1 MKRLLALLATCLMG
15 VTLVMPGFANA
26 ASPQA
31 DIALLAGIPNPPN
44 SKPLGAGAISNG
56 GQRANFTTSADPSAV
71 IAAYTQIL
79 PGSGWTVMSSGGAGS
94 SNGGGAGLQATNG
107 PRYLSIN
114 VGGPAGTTYVNI
126 CVWPSRPNDD
136 HCGD

>member
-15 VTLVMPGFANA
+15 VTLVMPGFAHA

-71 IAAYTQIL
+71 IAAYT
-79 PGSGWTVMSSGGAGS
+79 
-94 SNGGGAGLQATNG
+94 
-107 PRYLSIN
+107 
-114 VGGPAGTTYVNI
+114 
-126 CVWPSRPNDD
+126 
-136 HCGD
+136 